1 MSQLFFARIHF
12 KKFTMSFSC
21 KLDSMV
27 YMTLSFLFFA
37 AKKKK
42 KTLKCFDVSF
52 RFVVW
57 FCAVLLETTAL
68 VDLKSIASILRLT
81 VCQNED
87 QYFDNFRESSFLLT

>member
-1 MSQLFFARIHF
+1 
-12 KKFTMSFSC
+12 
-21 KLDSMV
+21 MV
-27 YMTLSFLFFA
+27 YMTLSFLLVA
-37 AKKKK
+37 AKKK

-68 VDLKSIASILRLT
+68 VDLKSIVSILRLT